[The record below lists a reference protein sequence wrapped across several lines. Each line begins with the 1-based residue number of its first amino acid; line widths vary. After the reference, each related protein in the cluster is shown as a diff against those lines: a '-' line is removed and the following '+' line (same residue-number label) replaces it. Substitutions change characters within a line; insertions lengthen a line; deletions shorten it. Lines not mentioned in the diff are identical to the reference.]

1 MSTPIHTVIS
11 AFLLASI
18 ASVSLLAGVSS
29 ARADVADVQGLHASL
44 GGMGLANSQSQGGKG
59 PSGSSV
65 LTQLEAFWSIPWV
78 AAGAFLQFDKQGG
91 NETDF
96 GLGPKMEVHYGP
108 FFLESG
114 YAFTFSQSY
123 NDRAIQKRS
132 GKAAYF
138 GGGVRMVFTK
148 FADQGGLFIQVSYKF
163 RTISLTEQDGRTI
176 SEPITQH
183 DTYPL
188 ISLGYVF

>member
-1 MSTPIHTVIS
+1 MRTPIHSVILGFLVTSALALVTVS
-11 AFLLASI
+11 P
-18 ASVSLLAGVSS
+18 
-29 ARADVADVQGLHASL
+29 ARADLGDIQGLHASL

-65 LTQLEAFWSIPWV
+65 LTQFEAFWSIPWV
-78 AAGAFLQFDKQGG
+78 AAGAFIQLDKQGG
-91 NETDF
+91 SETDF

-114 YAFTFSQSY
+114 YAFSYSQSF
-123 NDRAIQKRS
+123 NDRSIQKRT

-163 RTISLTEQDGRTI
+163 RNISLTEQDGRAI
-176 SEPITQH
+176 SEPISQH